1 MSGYTYVVSRLKF
14 GLFCWYRWMLK
25 FSFKNAIFEAE
36 VSTILRKF
44 LGKMKIVRKLQLA
57 GAFTMLTH
65 HAADNDV

>member
-1 MSGYTYVVSRLKF
+1 
-14 GLFCWYRWMLK
+14 MLK